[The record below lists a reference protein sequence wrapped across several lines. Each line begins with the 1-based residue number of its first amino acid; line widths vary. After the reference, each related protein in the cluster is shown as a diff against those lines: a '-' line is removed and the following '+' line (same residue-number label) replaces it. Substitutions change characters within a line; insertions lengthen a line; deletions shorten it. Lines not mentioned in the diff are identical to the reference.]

1 MAEVNP
7 FEPHMPDVDVP
18 ADIASV
24 FAKARTDVAN
34 AGVKERLAPGQHK
47 IGILTPG
54 RLLMIVNAPKPGS
67 VPDQFIAQVKALLPS
82 DKPLNITAIGFNAL
96 DALMNDKAKC
106 IPMLGQLLGFAYV
119 GHNVLVFEGHASALE
134 HALKDCDVLWIDS
147 AMLPFL
153 EEGWT
158 DVAYRM
164 MMSPPRILVCDRKS
178 GQLLPVVKSSDA
190 KGWRYSEPDGEASYV
205 NCLLTTLAKNAP
217 APVQVAVSSP
227 VPDLA
232 RLTGDPQQLE
242 WIRGLPFRYDA
253 LDAAK
258 VIGIIQR
265 VSKLPV
271 PNGSPSTGTLTAQ
284 LATKGG
290 KREKVSFRL
299 MLSADAMGRHLLDI
313 LKLPPAA

>member
-1 MAEVNP
+1 MPEADPFAPYMPEV
-7 FEPHMPDVDVP
+7 
-18 ADIASV
+18 DIPVNAGV
-24 FAKARTDVAN
+24 FAKARTDIAN
-34 AGVKERLAPGQHK
+34 AGAKERLAPGQHCL
-47 IGILTPG
+47 GILTPG
-54 RLLMIVNAPKPGS
+54 RLLMIVNAPMPGS
-67 VPDQFIAQVKALLPS
+67 VPDQFVAQVKALLPS
-82 DKPLNITAIGFNAL
+82 DRPLNITAIGFTAL
-96 DALMNDKAKC
+96 DPLMKDKAKC

-119 GHNVLVFEGHASALE
+119 GHNVLVFEGHVSALE
-134 HALKDCDVLWIDS
+134 HALKGCDVLWIDS

-153 EEGWT
+153 EEGWI

-164 MMSPPRILVCDRKS
+164 MVPPPRILVCDRKN
-178 GQLLPVVKSSDA
+178 GQGLPVVKSNDA

-217 APVQVAVSSP
+217 AAVQVDGSSP

-232 RLTGDPQQLE
+232 RFTSDPQQLE

-265 VSKLPV
+265 VSKLPA
-271 PNGSPSTGTLTAQ
+271 PNGSPSSGTLSAQ
-284 LATKGG
+284 LATAGG

-299 MLSADAMGRHLLDI
+299 TLGADVTGRHVLYI
-313 LKLPPAA
+313 QKLPAA

>member
-1 MAEVNP
+1 MTPDNP
-7 FEPHMPDVDVP
+7 FEPYMPEVDIPVNTE
-18 ADIASV
+18 V
-24 FAKARTDVAN
+24 FAKARTDIAN
-34 AGVKERLAPGQHK
+34 AGAKERLAPGQHCL
-47 IGILTPG
+47 GIMTPG

-67 VPDQFIAQVKALLPS
+67 VPDQFVAQVKALLPS
-82 DKPLNITAIGFNAL
+82 DEPLNITAVCFTAL
-96 DALMNDKAKC
+96 EPLMKDKAKC

-119 GHNVLVFEGHASALE
+119 GHNVLVFEGHSSALE
-134 HALKDCDVLWIDS
+134 HALKGCDVLWIDS

-153 EEGWT
+153 EQGWI

-164 MMSPPRILVCDRKS
+164 MTPPRILVCDRKN
-178 GQLLPVVKSSDA
+178 GQVLPVVKSNDA
-190 KGWRYSEPDGEASYV
+190 KGWRYAEPDGEASYV

-217 APVQVAVSSP
+217 APVQVAASSP

-232 RLTGDPQQLE
+232 RFTSDPQQLE

-265 VSKLPV
+265 VSKLPA
-271 PNGSPSTGTLTAQ
+271 PNGSPSGGTLTAQ
-284 LATKGG
+284 LATAGG

-299 MLSADAMGRHLLDI
+299 TLAADATGRHVLDI
-313 LKLPPAA
+313 LRIPPAA

>member
-1 MAEVNP
+1 MTPDNP
-7 FEPHMPDVDVP
+7 FEPYMPEVDIPVNTE
-18 ADIASV
+18 V
-24 FAKARTDVAN
+24 FAKARTDIAN
-34 AGVKERLAPGQHK
+34 AGAKERLAPGQHCL
-47 IGILTPG
+47 GIMTPG

-67 VPDQFIAQVKALLPS
+67 VPDQFVAQVKALLPS
-82 DKPLNITAIGFNAL
+82 DKTVNITAISFTAL
-96 DALMNDKAKC
+96 DPLMKDKAKC

-134 HALKDCDVLWIDS
+134 HALKGCDVLWIDS

-153 EEGWT
+153 EQGWI

-164 MMSPPRILVCDRKS
+164 MTPPRILVCDRKN
-178 GQLLPVVKSSDA
+178 GQVLPVVKSNDA
-190 KGWRYSEPDGEASYV
+190 KGWRYAEPDGEASYV

-217 APVQVAVSSP
+217 APVQVAASSP

-232 RLTGDPQQLE
+232 RFTSDPQQLE

-265 VSKLPV
+265 VSKLPA
-271 PNGSPSTGTLTAQ
+271 PNGSPSSGTLTAQ
-284 LATKGG
+284 LATAGG

-299 MLSADAMGRHLLDI
+299 TLTSDATGRNVLDI
-313 LKLPPAA
+313 LRLPPSA